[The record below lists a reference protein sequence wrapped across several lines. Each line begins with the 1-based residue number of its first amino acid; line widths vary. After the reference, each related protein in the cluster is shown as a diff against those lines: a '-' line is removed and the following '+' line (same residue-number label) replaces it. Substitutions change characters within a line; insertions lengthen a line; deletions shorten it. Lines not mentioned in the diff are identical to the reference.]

1 MDLPL
6 QRFAELVE
14 LSAIPHRS
22 NILRVLK
29 NRVDHEPQR
38 ITLTRANETNVSECQ
53 FEFYTTSL
61 SLLDR
66 IFLLDM

>member
-22 NILRVLK
+22 DILRVLK
-29 NRVDHEPQR
+29 NTIDHEPQR
-38 ITLTRANETNVSECQ
+38 IALTRANNTNVPECQ
-53 FEFYTTSL
+53 LEFYTTSL
-61 SLLDR
+61 SLLNR